1 MSKNSNLYDDFE
13 DKDNPF
19 INPFD
24 NNNDD
29 EDDDDILK
37 KHIPSFIK
45 DSGDDLN
52 KNDENNHITETNEQ
66 SSDLNS
72 QDQISYIENHNNEQ
86 IQEEEHSQEQNK
98 NDVDVVTATLKHI
111 YNTDDKLNHTIEQN
125 AQFLE
130 KYSLLV
136 TVVNVCRQ
144 LPDGRIL
151 SSNTSKQGSNGTNSQ
166 SRSFQ
171 NQHRSLNNFRA
182 GDVILYLEVST
193 NLPTFRKK
201 ANKNVIKSYKEFE
214 NFAIYLQDFRINNFH
229 EFFPPAIP
237 LNKTSYG
244 LNNTEDLIQ
253 CKLNFQKWFDNRIV
267 KNVPILKLEELSIF
281 LESDFNSYI
290 PMNGSI
296 NINNN
301 TTTSMTSANHSKDSM
316 NSNDTMVSPSEQL
329 KRKTLK
335 QLQPPFD
342 PIEDL
347 AIFRPMIK
355 TWRKDLQVLQT
366 DLFKYC
372 KYKQQLSTQETNLG
386 KQFLAISDSTDMI
399 VSIGN
404 KNGNIPS
411 NNNNINNSTDN
422 FHNMY
427 KRVGKTLQTIGDLNS
442 IMATFDMAA
451 MYDDLEWCGRDLYNV
466 KEQLTNRHFLMRDL
480 KNVSLEIEKNEQNLK
495 KLKMKREID
504 PLRVHDLVK
513 NLQRQKELQL
523 FYRTKLERLS
533 TNLIIDKEN
542 VLKNWEEDT
551 IATFKNFALRN
562 IEYERKKL
570 TVLERVKNDV
580 RRTDKLG
587 GLSRLGR
594 KNLEPY
600 SNNSENSSEIKIN
613 QEADSWSGD
622 TRLVHSKD
630 EIDLKGTLFKTAE
643 RLSDSTKEK
652 KHKTEDKEEHKQ
664 DDKFNEDDN
673 YFTNI
678 AAKKYAASLIGH
690 SGY

>member
-1 MSKNSNLYDDFE
+1 MSKNLKLYDDF
-13 DKDNPF
+13 DDQDNPF
-19 INPFD
+19 VNPFD
-24 NNNDD
+24 D
-29 EDDDDILK
+29 
-37 KHIPSFIK
+37 
-45 DSGDDLN
+45 
-52 KNDENNHITETNEQ
+52 
-66 SSDLNS
+66 
-72 QDQISYIENHNNEQ
+72 NNESD
-86 IQEEEHSQEQNK
+86 EE
-98 NDVDVVTATLKHI
+98 DVVTKRLNSFARNGKLPEKEQVENSEESVQNIEANSTEQSADLTSNDQPDNIEQPPKETASNALDAVTNTINHI
-111 YNTDDKLNHTIEQN
+111 YNIDDKLTQLREQN
-125 AQFLE
+125 SHFLE
-130 KYSLLV
+130 KYTLSV

-151 SSNTSKQGSNGTNSQ
+151 SSSNSKSGGAGSNQ
-166 SRSFQ
+166 SKNFQ
-171 NQHRSLNNFRA
+171 KQHRSLNSFRA
-182 GDVILYLEVST
+182 GDVILYLEIST

-253 CKLNFQKWFDNRIV
+253 CKINFQKWFDNRIV
-267 KNVPILKLEELSIF
+267 TNVPIMKLDELSIF

-296 NINNN
+296 NVNNN

-316 NSNDTMVSPSEQL
+316 NSNDTMVSPSEQI

-342 PIEDL
+342 PIEEL
-347 AIFRPMIK
+347 AVFRPMIK

-399 VSIGN
+399 ATSSSKALANN
-404 KNGNIPS
+404 KS
-411 NNNNINNSTDN
+411 SN

-480 KNVSLEIEKNEQNLK
+480 KNVFLEIEKNEQTLK
-495 KLKMKREID
+495 KMKTKREID
-504 PLRVHDLVK
+504 PLKVHELVK
-513 NLQRQKELQL
+513 NVQKQKELL
-523 FYRTKLERLS
+523 TFYRNKLDRLS
-533 TNLIIDKEN
+533 NNLILDKERI
-542 VLKNWEEDT
+542 LKNWEEDT

-570 TVLERVKNDV
+570 IVLERVKNDV
-580 RRTDKLG
+580 RKTDKLG

-594 KNLEPY
+594 NNLEPY
-600 SNNSENSSEIKIN
+600 TENNESPRDSHKSSHED
-613 QEADSWSGD
+613 DSWSGD
-622 TRLVHSKD
+622 KRLSNNNKEESVF
-630 EIDLKGTLFKTAE
+630 KGTLFKTAE
-643 RLSDSTKEK
+643 RLSDLTKESK
-652 KHKTEDKEEHKQ
+652 KKTENNGENEDKNKEE
-664 DDKFNEDDN
+664 KFNEDNN
-673 YFTNI
+673 YFTQKS
-678 AAKKYAASLIGH
+678 AKKYAASLIGH
-690 SGY
+690 TGV

>member
-1 MSKNSNLYDDFE
+1 MSKNLKLYDDF
-13 DKDNPF
+13 DDQDNPF
-19 INPFD
+19 VNPFD
-24 NNNDD
+24 DNKESD
-29 EDDDDILK
+29 EEDEVTKRLNSFAKNGKLPEKDLPENADQSAQNPEHNSID
-37 KHIPSFIK
+37 PSA
-45 DSGDDLN
+45 DLT
-52 KNDENNHITETNEQ
+52 KNDQAANIPEPTKE
-66 SSDLNS
+66 SA
-72 QDQISYIENHNNEQ
+72 
-86 IQEEEHSQEQNK
+86 K
-98 NDVDVVTATLKHI
+98 NDLDAVTNTINHI
-111 YNTDDKLNHTIEQN
+111 YNIDDKLTQLREQN
-125 AQFLE
+125 SHFLE
-130 KYSLLV
+130 KYTLSV
-136 TVVNVCRQ
+136 TVVSVCRQ

-151 SSNTSKQGSNGTNSQ
+151 SSSQSKSGGAGSNQ
-166 SRSFQ
+166 SKNFQ
-171 NQHRSLNNFRA
+171 KQHRSLNSFRA
-182 GDVILYLEVST
+182 GDVILYLEIST

-253 CKLNFQKWFDNRIV
+253 CKINFQKWFDNRIV
-267 KNVPILKLEELSIF
+267 TNVPIMKLDELSIF

-296 NINNN
+296 NVNNN

-316 NSNDTMVSPSEQL
+316 NSNDTMVSPSEQI

-342 PIEDL
+342 PIEEL
-347 AIFRPMIK
+347 AVFRPMIK

-399 VSIGN
+399 ATSSN
-404 KNGNIPS
+404 KTLA
-411 NNNNINNSTDN
+411 NNKSSN

-480 KNVSLEIEKNEQNLK
+480 KNVFLEIEKNEQTLK
-495 KLKMKREID
+495 KIKTRREID
-504 PLRVHDLVK
+504 PLKVHELVK
-513 NLQRQKELQL
+513 NVQKQKELL
-523 FYRTKLERLS
+523 TFYRNKLDRLS
-533 TNLIIDKEN
+533 NNLILDKELI
-542 VLKNWEEDT
+542 LKNWEEDT

-570 TVLERVKNDV
+570 SVLERVKNDV
-580 RRTDKLG
+580 RKTDKLG

-594 KNLEPY
+594 NNLEPY
-600 SNNSENSSEIKIN
+600 TEKSEMPSDLHKAV
-613 QEADSWSGD
+613 QQDDSWSGD
-622 TRLVHSKD
+622 KRLSNNNKEESVF
-630 EIDLKGTLFKTAE
+630 KGTLFKTAE
-643 RLSDSTKEK
+643 RLSELTKESK
-652 KHKTEDKEEHKQ
+652 KKTENNEENEDKHKEE
-664 DDKFNEDDN
+664 KFNENDN
-673 YFTNI
+673 YFTQKS
-678 AAKKYAASLIGH
+678 AKKYAASLIGH
-690 SGY
+690 TGG